1 MATEKLFTEFP
12 GISSD
17 AWREKVETDLKG
29 AAFDKKLVWKTD
41 EGFDVQP
48 YYRQEDLDELNPTQI
63 DTPKDW
69 LIRQDYASKESPE
82 DWNSVIKNAI
92 ELGIQ
97 SLGLNMAGSKTID
110 VASIETILSGIQI
123 EDIELNFF
131 NLENPVEVFSALL
144 EYVQKNNLKPSV
156 LRGSLGIDPLGKLS
170 ATGEYDE
177 AELAQLATLI
187 KGNDKLPSV
196 KLISIDAGI
205 LQNGGSTLS
214 QELGFGFA
222 MANEYIA
229 KLEELGCSPEA
240 VINSI
245 TFSFVTGPNY
255 FMEIAKLRAA
265 RKLWEVICTEWGDKD
280 FPSMYI
286 HSRSA
291 SWNLTV
297 YDANV
302 NMLRTTT
309 EAMSASLGGS
319 DSISVVPYD
328 SSFREENDFSLRIAK
343 NTQIILKD
351 EVHLNKVADPSAG
364 SYYIEQL
371 TDKLAEQ
378 AWKHFLEV
386 EDKNGFLNTFKT
398 GFIQEQVAQSAE
410 KKRSLAASR
419 RSSIL
424 GVNQYPNFSEMILE
438 QGHNLPVKPVKGNT
452 SYKTLSPFTVSEEFE
467 QLRLQ
472 TEKSGSRPKVFLLKY
487 GEPTWM
493 TARAMFASNFFACA
507 GYEIIDNSGFK
518 TVEEGIAAAKN
529 EQANIVVLCSSDADY
544 PEIAPTVFNE
554 MNASAEIVI
563 AGYPKDAMEELKELG
578 LKHFIHVRSNL
589 LEELKTFQELLDI
602 KK

>member
-1 MATEKLFTEFP
+1 MAAEKLFTEFP
-12 GISSD
+12 GTSSE
-17 AWREKVETDLKG
+17 AWREKIEMDLKG
-29 AAFDKKLVWKTD
+29 ADFNKRLVWRTD

-48 YYRQEDLDELNPTQI
+48 YYRQEDLNELNPTEI
-63 DTPKDW
+63 DTHKDW
-69 LIRQDYASKESPE
+69 LIRQDYASKKSPE
-82 DWNSVIKNAI
+82 EWNPVIKKAI

-97 SLGLNMAGSKTID
+97 SLGLNMKGLKSID
-110 VASIETILSGIQI
+110 AASIKKILSGIQV
-123 EDIELNFF
+123 EDIELNFYE
-131 NLENPVEVFSALL
+131 LENPVETFSALL
-144 EYVQKNNLKPSV
+144 EYLQTNHLKPSA
-156 LRGSLGIDPLGKLS
+156 LRGSLGIDPLGMLS
-170 ATGEYDE
+170 ANGEYDE
-177 AELAQLATLI
+177 AALAQLATLI
-187 KGNDKLPSV
+187 KENDKLPSL
-196 KLISIDAGI
+196 KLLSIDAGL

-214 QELGFGFA
+214 QELGFGLA

-240 VINSI
+240 VINTI

-265 RKLWEVICTEWGDKD
+265 RKLWEVICTEWGVKD
-280 FPSMYI
+280 SPTMIIY
-286 HSRSA
+286 SRSA

-351 EVHLNKVADPSAG
+351 EAHLNKVADPSAG

-386 EDKNGFLNTFKT
+386 EDKNGFLNAFKT
-398 GFIQEQVAQSAE
+398 GFMQAQVALSAE
-410 KKRSLAASR
+410 NKRNLAASR

-438 QGHNLPVKPVKGNT
+438 KGLTLPVNPAKENT
-452 SYKTLSPFTVSEEFE
+452 TYEALTPFSVSEEFE

-472 TEKSGSRPKVFLLKY
+472 TEKNGKRPKVFLLKY

-507 GYEIIDNSGFK
+507 GYEIMDNSGFK
-518 TVEEGIAAAKN
+518 KVEEGIAAAKK
-529 EQANIVVLCSSDADY
+529 ARADIVVLCSADADY
-544 PEIAPTVFNE
+544 PEIAPLIFNE
-554 MNASAEIVI
+554 MNSSAEIVI
-563 AGYPKDAMEELKELG
+563 AGYPKDSIEALQKQG
-578 LKHFIHVRSNL
+578 LKHFIHVKSNL
-589 LEELKTFQELLDI
+589 LEVLKEFQDI
-602 KK
+602 LKNKK